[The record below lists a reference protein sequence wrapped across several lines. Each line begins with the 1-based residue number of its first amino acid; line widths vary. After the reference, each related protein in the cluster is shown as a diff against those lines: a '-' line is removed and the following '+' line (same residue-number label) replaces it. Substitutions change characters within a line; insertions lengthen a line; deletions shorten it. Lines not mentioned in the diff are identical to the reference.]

1 MLTIV
6 VNFTT
11 TSTNITQFGEN
22 LPLDK
27 SVKTVL
33 TIVENLIQT
42 KFLFFYLNGDFWWLR
57 RVVLRRVASRCGVT
71 DPKIRIDEKIVSSNE
86 RTRLART
93 KEGRMNACN
102 RRKLTSRMNCK
113 QSVPLC
119 V

>member
-6 VNFTT
+6 VNFT

-57 RVVLRRVASRCGVT
+57 RVVLRRVASRCVALRC
-71 DPKIRIDEKIVSSNE
+71 DRSENQ
-86 RTRLART
+86 
-93 KEGRMNACN
+93 N
-102 RRKLTSRMNCK
+102 
-113 QSVPLC
+113 
-119 V
+119 